1 MTYIIILI
9 NSFIQNL
16 IKIVFRTLS
25 VSLAK
30 VEVEGSNPFARP
42 KNCGFFTSKVLGIK
56 QGIKFF
62 G

>member
-1 MTYIIILI
+1 MTDIIILI

-30 VEVEGSNPFARP
+30 VEVEGSNPFARSNRSQIP
-42 KNCGFFTSKVLGIK
+42 RVNN
-56 QGIKFF
+56 
-62 G
+62 

>member
-1 MTYIIILI
+1 MTDIIILI

-30 VEVEGSNPFARP
+30 VEVEGSNPFACP
-42 KNCGFFTSKVLGIK
+42 KNSGFFVL
-56 QGIKFF
+56 
-62 G
+62 